1 MEHTK
6 AEKMDI
12 NLAAMRKMTAL
23 LERLSFYGYRE
34 HDLEIYLVR
43 LLFCLF
49 ASDAGIFPEGKFYA
63 YVEASEPDGANL
75 SERLATLFLA
85 LDTPRK
91 EREALPEEVLA
102 FPYVDGHLFAGA
114 LPVLPFD
121 SEFYALLDSCRAVN
135 WRGISPAIFGAMF
148 QEIMNQEKRR
158 EWGTYYTSEENIEKL
173 IRPLFLDELWEE
185 WETCRGHRKRMK
197 DFHEKLT
204 RLKFFD
210 PACGCGNFLILTY
223 RELRK
228 LELAVIRELY
238 DTSQRVLDVGYYC
251 RVEVSQFYGIEYEPF
266 QAQIA
271 RVGLWLTDHQMN
283 LEAADFF
290 GMYYARIPLVQSAVI
305 VQGNALSIDWES
317 VVPDKENLYIIGNPP
332 FVGARLMNREQK
344 QDMRQVFSG
353 SKAAGNM
360 DYVTAW
366 YRKAAGFMAGTK
378 VRAAFVSTN
387 SICQGEQAGGLW
399 NILTYQFDMEI
410 DFAWKTFV
418 WNNEAKGQAKVHCII
433 LGFSAAGNR
442 TKKYLYDGSKRQ
454 VAAHI
459 NAYLAPAPDVFLKKR
474 RKPLA
479 PVPAMAFGSMA
490 NDGGHLLLEPEEVS
504 ELLDSWPEAAKWV
517 RRFYGSVEYIENQE
531 RYCLW
536 LKGVDPEEYEAVSE
550 IRKRVEAVRRF
561 RGVSQREATRKLAE
575 TPSLFGEI
583 RQPEEGRY
591 ILVPRVSSQGRPYIP
606 MGYLPASAIA
616 SDAVLIVPEASSV
629 LFGVLNSALHMAWV
643 RGVAGRLKSDYRYS
657 ASIVY
662 NNFPFPELEGSAA
675 AAVAEAAEELLLIQ
689 EQRRESDGARLY
701 ARDTM
706 PEDFL
711 LAHRRLDLAVDHLY
725 GEEFSD
731 DQERLSYLFSRYRE
745 MTESLEEE

>member
-1 MEHTK
+1 M
-6 AEKMDI
+6 
-12 NLAAMRKMTAL
+12 
-23 LERLSFYGYRE
+23 
-34 HDLEIYLVR
+34 
-43 LLFCLF
+43 
-49 ASDAGIFPEGKFYA
+49 
-63 YVEASEPDGANL
+63 
-75 SERLATLFLA
+75 
-85 LDTPRK
+85 
-91 EREALPEEVLA
+91 
-102 FPYVDGHLFAGA
+102 
-114 LPVLPFD
+114 
-121 SEFYALLDSCRAVN
+121 
-135 WRGISPAIFGAMF
+135 
-148 QEIMNQEKRR
+148 QE
-158 EWGTYYTSEENIEKL
+158 
-173 IRPLFLDELWEE
+173 
-185 WETCRGHRKRMK
+185 
-197 DFHEKLT
+197 FHEKLT

-223 RELRK
+223 REIRK

-387 SICQGEQAGGLW
+387 SICQGEQAGLLW
-399 NILTYQFDMEI
+399 NILTYQFEMEI

-418 WNNEAKGQAKVHCII
+418 WNNEAKGQATVHCII

-442 TKKYLYDGSKRQ
+442 TRKYLYDGSKRQ

-504 ELLDSWPEAAKWV
+504 ELLISCPEAEKWV
-517 RRFYGSVEYIENQE
+517 RRFYGSAEYIENQE

-536 LKGVDPEEYEAVSE
+536 LKGVEPEEYEAVSE

-561 RGVSQREATRKLAE
+561 RGVSQRGATRKLAE

-662 NNFPFPELEGSAA
+662 NNFPFPELEGPAA
-675 AAVAEAAEELLLIQ
+675 TAVEKAAEELLLIQ
-689 EQRRESDGARLY
+689 EQRREIDGVRLY

-706 PEDFL
+706 PEEFL

-725 GEEFSD
+725 GEEFSE
-731 DQERLSYLFSRYRE
+731 DQERLSYLFARYRE
-745 MTESLEEE
+745 MTENSEEE